1 MLMSRKLLTGICLCL
16 ALSLLLTQGCTKKPK
31 INLSD
36 LRNTPVGAGSRSGG
50 TGADNGFVPGSLG
63 LGTGDFGPNGG
74 SIGGVDGVG
83 GVGGDGSAWVGTD
96 QPVGGLPGENFLTG
110 ATPWN
115 QVVYFAYDSAEVAP
129 GERYKL
135 EELAQKMLGTAGSG
149 VVIEGHCD
157 DRGSDEYNRG
167 LSERR
172 ALAVREYLQTL
183 GVVDDSMMT
192 VSYGEDRPVVANAT
206 TEGEHQQNR
215 RAEFLLGT
223 KK

>member
-1 MLMSRKLLTGICLCL
+1 MLMSRKLLTGFCLCL

-36 LRNTPVGAGSRSGG
+36 LRNTPAGASSRTRGP
-50 TGADNGFVPGSLG
+50 GADNGFIPGESG
-63 LGTGDFGPNGG
+63 PFQTGPFGPVTGIADGTGGA
-74 SIGGVDGVG
+74 
-83 GVGGDGSAWVGTD
+83 GGDSSTWASTD
-96 QPVGGLPGENFLTG
+96 QPVGGLPGENFLSG
-110 ATPWN
+110 ATSWN

-135 EELAQKMLGTAGSG
+135 EELAKKLLETPASG
-149 VVIEGHCD
+149 LVIEGHCD
-157 DRGSDEYNRG
+157 ERGSDEYNRG

-172 ALAVREYLQTL
+172 ALSVREYLQTL
-183 GVVDDSMMT
+183 GVADDRMMT
-192 VSYGEDRPVVANAT
+192 VSYGEDRPVIANAT
-206 TEGEHQQNR
+206 TESEHQQNR

>member
-1 MLMSRKLLTGICLCL
+1 MSRKLFFCLCFCL
-16 ALSLLLTQGCTKKPK
+16 SLSLLLTQGCTKKPK

-36 LRNTPVGAGSRSGG
+36 LRNTPPGAGLRDGDAAGLGSGP
-50 TGADNGFVPGSLG
+50 GFVPGGAPLFSG
-63 LGTGDFGPNGG
+63 GPFD
-74 SIGGVDGVG
+74 STIS
-83 GVGGDGSAWVGTD
+83 GGDPGQTGGNGTTWSD
-96 QPVGGLPGENFLTG
+96 TSQPVGGLPRENFLTG
-110 ATPWN
+110 AKSWN

-135 EELAQKMLGTAGSG
+135 EELARILLDSPDSG

-157 DRGSDEYNRG
+157 ERGSDEYNRA

-172 ALAVREYLQTL
+172 SLSVWEYLQTL
-183 GVVDDSMMT
+183 GLSDERMMT
-192 VSYGEDRPVVANAT
+192 VSYGEDRPVIPNAAS
-206 TEGEHQQNR
+206 ESEHQQNR

>member
-1 MLMSRKLLTGICLCL
+1 MVMLMSRKLLTGICLCL

-36 LRNTPVGAGSRSGG
+36 LRNTPVGASSRTRGP
-50 TGADNGFVPGSLG
+50 GADNGIIPGDNVPFPTLPFDSATSIANSMGS
-63 LGTGDFGPNGG
+63 
-74 SIGGVDGVG
+74 
-83 GVGGDGSAWVGTD
+83 DGSTWDSTD
-96 QPVGGLPGENFLTG
+96 KPVGVLSGEDFLSG
-110 ATPWN
+110 ATSWN

-135 EELAQKMLGTAGSG
+135 EELAKKLLETPASG
-149 VVIEGHCD
+149 LVIEGHCD
-157 DRGSDEYNRG
+157 ERGSDEYNRG

-172 ALAVREYLQTL
+172 ALSVREYLQTL
-183 GVVDDSMMT
+183 GVADDRMMT
-192 VSYGEDRPVVANAT
+192 VSYGEDRPVIANAT
-206 TEGEHQQNR
+206 TESEHQQNR